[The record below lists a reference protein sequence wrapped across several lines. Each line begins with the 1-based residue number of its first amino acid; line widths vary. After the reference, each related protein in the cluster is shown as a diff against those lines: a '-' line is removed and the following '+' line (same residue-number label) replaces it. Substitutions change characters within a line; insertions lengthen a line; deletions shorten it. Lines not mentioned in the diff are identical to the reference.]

1 VADSAALLAVS
12 PEGAHQRLALELRD
26 ELGPILPHGPAIR
39 EFVLAV
45 DELRAAWTA
54 RDLER
59 CERLMR
65 KVEAREAAYLEEW
78 ER

>member
-1 VADSAALLAVS
+1 MAATLTDPTA
-12 PEGAHQRLALELRD
+12 ARTRLIHSLH
-26 ELGPILPHGPAIR
+26 PSIR

-45 DELRAAWTA
+45 DELRAAWA
-54 RDLER
+54 VRDLER